1 MRIFLVVWIGQFISL
16 LGSKLSEYA
25 LALWAY
31 QQVGSMTQVAFLV
44 VLLYLP
50 NILISPI
57 AGSLIDRWNRRW
69 AMVFSDS
76 VSGICSVVA
85 LILTVSGHLQLWHI
99 YLGVPILSIA
109 SAFQAPAYS
118 AAISQLV
125 PKRHYGRANGMTEIP
140 LAVSRILTPLLAAL
154 LIGIIKLQG
163 ILLIDS
169 LTFVLALITLL
180 SVRFPKLQP
189 SPNQSLVEDRT
200 QKKGDLQQLLTEAI
214 DSWRYIRAKP
224 RLFRLWL
231 FIIATYFTIGMFD
244 ISFWLLV
251 LKFGSATQFG
261 IVISSAGCGMLLG
274 SMVMS
279 AWGRPKRRILGI
291 LKLTALQ
298 GFVVIVLGVGVKLS
312 LAVASVG
319 AFIYLFADP
328 IIMGAN
334 RAIWQQQIPQDLQ
347 GRVFA
352 VLLMFQRGAMIPA
365 YLVTGLMVDRIFE
378 PLLATSPFWQGSL
391 GKLLGHEPGA
401 GICLFLILL
410 GVAKLLLAAFAS
422 QNSLLLNVERPLPP
436 DRMPSTVKIPS
447 H

>member
-16 LGSKLSEYA
+16 LGSKLSEFA

-69 AMVFSDS
+69 AMIFSDS
-76 VSGICSVVA
+76 LSGICSIA
-85 LILTVSGHLQLWHI
+85 TLILTVSGHLQLWHI
-99 YLGVPILSIA
+99 YIGVPILSIA
-109 SAFQAPAYS
+109 SAFQAPAYA
-118 AAISQLV
+118 AAIAQLV
-125 PKRHYGRANGMTEIP
+125 PKQHYGRANGMTEIP

-154 LIGIIKLQG
+154 LMGMIKLQG
-163 ILLIDS
+163 ILFIDS
-169 LTFVLALITLL
+169 LTFILALMTLL

-189 SPNQSLVEDRT
+189 RPA
-200 QKKGDLQQLLTEAI
+200 QKKGSIRQLLTETA

-251 LKFGSATQFG
+251 LKFGSATKFG

-298 GFVVIVLGVGVKLS
+298 GFVIIVLGVGVKLS
-312 LAVASVG
+312 LVVASIG

-334 RAIWQQQIPQDLQ
+334 RAIWQQQIPQELQ

-365 YLVTGLMVDRIFE
+365 YLVTGLMVDRVFE
-378 PLLATSPFWQGSL
+378 PLLATNSFWQGSL
-391 GKLLGHEPGA
+391 GKLLGDQPGA

-410 GVAKLLLAAFAS
+410 GIAKLILSALAS
-422 QNSLLLNVERPLPP
+422 QNSLLLNVERPLAP
-436 DRMPSTVKIPS
+436 DGVPSTVKLPS

>member
-16 LGSKLSEYA
+16 LGSKLSEFA

-69 AMVFSDS
+69 AMIFSDS
-76 VSGICSVVA
+76 LSGICSIA
-85 LILTVSGHLQLWHI
+85 TLILTVSGHLQLWHI
-99 YLGVPILSIA
+99 YIGVPILSIA
-109 SAFQAPAYS
+109 SAFQAPAYA
-118 AAISQLV
+118 AAIAQLV
-125 PKRHYGRANGMTEIP
+125 PKQHYGRANGMTEIP

-154 LIGIIKLQG
+154 LMGMIKLQG
-163 ILLIDS
+163 ILFIDS
-169 LTFVLALITLL
+169 LTFILALMTLL

-189 SPNQSLVEDRT
+189 RPA
-200 QKKGDLQQLLTEAI
+200 QKKGSIRQLLTETV

-251 LKFGSATQFG
+251 LKFGSATKFG

-298 GFVVIVLGVGVKLS
+298 GFVIIVLGVGVKLS
-312 LAVASVG
+312 LVVASIG

-334 RAIWQQQIPQDLQ
+334 RAIWQQQIPQELQ

-365 YLVTGLMVDRIFE
+365 YLVTGLMVDRVFE
-378 PLLATSPFWQGSL
+378 PLLATNSFWRGSL
-391 GKLLGHEPGA
+391 GKLLGDQPGA

-410 GVAKLLLAAFAS
+410 GIAKLILSALAS
-422 QNSLLLNVERPLPP
+422 QNSLLLNVERPLAP
-436 DRMPSTVKIPS
+436 DRVPSTVKLPS

>member
-16 LGSKLSEYA
+16 LGSKLSEFA

-69 AMVFSDS
+69 AMIFSDS
-76 VSGICSVVA
+76 LSGICSVGA

-99 YLGVPILSIA
+99 YLGVPLLSIA

-118 AAISQLV
+118 AAIAQLV
-125 PKRHYGRANGMTEIP
+125 PKQYYGRANGMTEIP

-154 LIGIIKLQG
+154 LMGVIKLQG

-169 LTFVLALITLL
+169 LTFVLALMTLL
-180 SVRFPKLQP
+180 SVRFPKLQLNP
-189 SPNQSLVEDRT
+189 A
-200 QKKGDLQQLLTEAI
+200 QKKGDLRQLLTETV

-251 LKFGSATQFG
+251 LKFGSATKFG
-261 IVISSAGCGMLLG
+261 VVISAAGCGMLLG

-298 GFVVIVLGVGVKLS
+298 GFVIIALGVGVKLS
-312 LAVASVG
+312 LAVASIG

-334 RAIWQQQIPQDLQ
+334 RAIWQQQIPQELQ

-365 YLVTGLMVDRIFE
+365 YLIAGVLVDRIFE
-378 PLLATSPFWQGSL
+378 PLLATSPFWQSSL
-391 GKLLGHEPGA
+391 GKLLGNEPGA

-410 GVAKLLLAAFAS
+410 GIAKLLLSAFAAQS
-422 QNSLLLNVERPLPP
+422 TLLLNVERPSASGSMRSPIES
-436 DRMPSTVKIPS
+436 PSR
-447 H
+447 

>member
-16 LGSKLSEYA
+16 LGSKLSEFA

-69 AMVFSDS
+69 AMIFSDS
-76 VSGICSVVA
+76 LSGVCSIA
-85 LILTVSGHLQLWHI
+85 TLILTVSGHLQLWHI
-99 YLGVPILSIA
+99 YVGVPILSIA
-109 SAFQAPAYS
+109 SAFQAPAYA
-118 AAISQLV
+118 AAIAQLV
-125 PKRHYGRANGMTEIP
+125 PKQHYGRANGMTEIP

-154 LIGIIKLQG
+154 LMGVIRLQG

-189 SPNQSLVEDRT
+189 RPA
-200 QKKGDLQQLLTEAI
+200 QKKGSIRQLLKEAI
-214 DSWRYIRAKP
+214 DSWRYIREKP

-251 LKFGSATQFG
+251 LKFGSATKFG

-312 LAVASVG
+312 LVVASIG

-334 RAIWQQQIPQDLQ
+334 RAIWQQQIPQELQ
-347 GRVFA
+347 GRVFS
-352 VLLMFQRGAMIPA
+352 VLLMLQRGAMIPA
-365 YLVTGLMVDRIFE
+365 YLITGLIVDRIFE
-378 PLLATSPFWQGSL
+378 PMLATNPFWQGSL
-391 GKLLGHEPGA
+391 GKLLGHQPGA

-410 GVAKLLLAAFAS
+410 GIAKLILSAFAS
-422 QNSLLLNVERPLPP
+422 QNSLLLNVERPLASDQVSP
-436 DRMPSTVKIPS
+436 TVKLPS